1 MPKGDAISPT
11 SMEPVRHPSLLA
23 YVQAGSMGARHII
36 LLDPDDQTPE
46 VAAARAV
53 AAVSAGSRMVFVGG
67 STGTDDDNVHATVL
81 AVQEALELCAWNASQ
96 DSGLSED
103 DWKVPV
109 VLFPAGAHALSPLA
123 DGITFMMLMNSLD
136 RRFIINEQ
144 VTAALPLK
152 EAGVSPLSMGYLVCA
167 PGGAVGEVGKAD
179 LFHADDTD
187 RVREYAA
194 CAEYFGFDLLY
205 LEAGSGADTP
215 ISSNLIQAAREACD
229 LTLLVGGGI
238 RDGQAARRAVQAG
251 ADWVVTGSLTEE
263 FDDPDELQRTLS
275 EFITSMRST

>member
-1 MPKGDAISPT
+1 
-11 SMEPVRHPSLLA
+11 MEPVSHPSLLA
-23 YVQAGSMGARHII
+23 YVKDGSMGARHII

-136 RRFIINEQ
+136 RRFIIDEQ

-194 CAEYFGFDLLY
+194 CAECFGFNLLY

-215 ISSNLIQAAREACD
+215 ISPNLIQAAREACD

-238 RDGQAARRAVQAG
+238 RDGKAARRAVQAG

-263 FDDPDELQRTLS
+263 FDDPDELQRALS
-275 EFITSMRST
+275 EFITGMRST

>member
-1 MPKGDAISPT
+1 
-11 SMEPVRHPSLLA
+11 
-23 YVQAGSMGARHII
+23 
-36 LLDPDDQTPE
+36 
-46 VAAARAV
+46 
-53 AAVSAGSRMVFVGG
+53 
-67 STGTDDDNVHATVL
+67 
-81 AVQEALELCAWNASQ
+81 
-96 DSGLSED
+96 
-103 DWKVPV
+103 
-109 VLFPAGAHALSPLA
+109 
-123 DGITFMMLMNSLD
+123 MMLMNSLD

-194 CAEYFGFDLLY
+194 CAECFGFNLLY

-238 RDGQAARRAVQAG
+238 RDGKAARRAVQAG

-263 FDDPDELQRTLS
+263 FDDPDELQRALS
-275 EFITSMRST
+275 EFITGMRST